1 MYKGKTDYLAVLDSE
16 EKVRDLQPNLSLL
29 SKIEAR
35 GIIVTAK
42 GNTVDFVSRFFA
54 PQSGIDEDPVTGS
67 AHTTLIPYWSDR
79 LGKEIMKA
87 KQLSARGGDLY
98 CRMAGERVVIGGKA
112 RLYMVGEI
120 GVVIPKL

>member
-1 MYKGKTDYLAVLDSE
+1 MYKGKTVLDSE
-16 EKVRDLQPNLSLL
+16 ERVSDLQPNLSLL

-42 GNTVDFVSRFFA
+42 GKTVDFVSRFFA

-67 AHTTLIPYWSDR
+67 AHTTLIPYWSAR
-79 LGKEIMKA
+79 LGKEIMRA

-120 GVVIPKL
+120 EVS

>member
-42 GNTVDFVSRFFA
+42 GKTVDFVSRFFA
-54 PQSGIDEDPVTGS
+54 PQLGIDEDPVTGS
-67 AHTTLIPYWSDR
+67 AHTTLIPYWSAR
-79 LGKEIMKA
+79 LGKEIMRA

>member
-1 MYKGKTDYLAVLDSE
+1 VYKGKTDYLAVLDSE

-42 GNTVDFVSRFFA
+42 GKTVDFVSRFFA
-54 PQSGIDEDPVTGS
+54 PQLGIDEDPVTGS
-67 AHTTLIPYWSDR
+67 AHTTLIPYWSAR
-79 LGKEIMKA
+79 LGKEIMRA